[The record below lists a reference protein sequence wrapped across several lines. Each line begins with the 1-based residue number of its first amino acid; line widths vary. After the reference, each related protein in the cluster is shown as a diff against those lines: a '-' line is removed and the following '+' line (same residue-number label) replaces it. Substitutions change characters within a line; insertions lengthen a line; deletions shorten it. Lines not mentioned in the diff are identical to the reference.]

1 MEWFRL
7 VESKIRHLVLNLE
20 KNIYIN
26 IAHINPASY
35 EEVVDEQ
42 QITKWFVGLD
52 FKKDTN
58 CVDLNLTE
66 NIQAFTDLVFKQ
78 AQKINIMRPD
88 LSMDAK
94 HVKRKQLKEYLH
106 PSLLKLD
113 TKSSKTR
120 SESTSSTT
128 TSTTTTTQTSVSSET
143 NTSGHL
149 NKSTSDEPSKKIAK
163 KSATLNHEVFFVNE
177 QSPNPYIESIK
188 NGDNLSD
195 ISHSPSSSSL
205 IQKFDQTL
213 SNNLECTVNT
223 ESDSTSPTITNDENS
238 LDAHHMKT
246 NPSNILANESSNSLH
261 SNGNDHS
268 TTNGDYH
275 QNVIVNGNGKLLTN
289 GTNNRTSNGS
299 LKRSLSPSQEIHAKK
314 QKDEKAHV
322 TFFSY
327 SIIIN

>member
-26 IAHINPASY
+26 IAHINPTSY

-52 FKKDTN
+52 FKKEIN

-78 AQKINIMRPD
+78 AQKIGFMRPD

-106 PSLLKLD
+106 SSILKLD

-128 TSTTTTTQTSVSSET
+128 TTTTTTTIIQTCNSSES
-143 NTSGHL
+143 NTSAQQ
-149 NKSTSDEPSKKIAK
+149 NKTISDEPSKKIAK
-163 KSATLNHEVFFVNE
+163 KNATRNHEVFFVNE
-177 QSPNPYIESIK
+177 QSPNPYVESIK
-188 NGDNLSD
+188 NVDNLSD
-195 ISHSPSSSSL
+195 VSHSPSSSSL

-223 ESDSTSPTITNDENS
+223 ESDSTSPTTTYDENS
-238 LDAHHMKT
+238 LDAHNVK
-246 NPSNILANESSNSLH
+246 SNSSNLTSCESSSSLH
-261 SNGNDHS
+261 TNGNDHL
-268 TTNGDYH
+268 TTNDEYN
-275 QNVIVNGNGKLLTN
+275 QAVVVNGNGKLLTN
-289 GTNNRTSNGS
+289 GTTTRTSNGG
-299 LKRSLSPSQEIHAKK
+299 LKRSLSPSQEIQAKK
-314 QKDEKAHV
+314 QKDEKANV
-322 TFFSY
+322 SIFF
-327 SIIIN
+327 